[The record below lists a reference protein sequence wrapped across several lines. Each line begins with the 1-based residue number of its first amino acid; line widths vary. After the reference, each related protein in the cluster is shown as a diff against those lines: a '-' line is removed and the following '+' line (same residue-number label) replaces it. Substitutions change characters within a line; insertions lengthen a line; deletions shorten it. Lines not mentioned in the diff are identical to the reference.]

1 MAKPI
6 LIQLREA
13 NAELLEHQALMI
25 RKAARGYALGD
36 DDMAELDRLVAEF
49 KRIANEAAAK

>member
-13 NAELLEHQALMI
+13 SAALEDKQAEVI
-25 RKAARGYALGD
+25 RKAARGYGFSAD
-36 DDMAELDRLVAEF
+36 DSDELDRLVAEF
-49 KRIANEAAAK
+49 KQIAAEAAKK